1 MNRSQWGIFSKK
13 TTKRNRIHCRIR
25 KWTFFLSQFF
35 ALLTFDFEIKQ
46 IMKKKSNVNKCLF
59 CVNKEPL
66 FGIYTIYIVKSNV
79 CTVVRSV
86 HTKNII
92 QTYNQAMYFVNIR
105 YISPQTAQ
113 NLLYVFLQLF
123 YCFSKKKRKKLS
135 DG

>member
-1 MNRSQWGIFSKK
+1 MRHFFQENDKKKPNPLQNKKMNVFS
-13 TTKRNRIHCRIR
+13 
-25 KWTFFLSQFF
+25 LSVFRF
-35 ALLTFDFEIKQ
+35 AYFWLWNQANNE
-46 IMKKKSNVNKCLF
+46 KKSNVNKCLF